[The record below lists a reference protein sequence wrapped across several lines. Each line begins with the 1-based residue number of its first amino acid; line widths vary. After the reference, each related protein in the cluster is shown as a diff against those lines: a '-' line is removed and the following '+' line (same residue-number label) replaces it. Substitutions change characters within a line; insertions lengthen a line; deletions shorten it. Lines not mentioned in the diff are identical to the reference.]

1 MPASFR
7 ILCSRHCLGAVS
19 VEEEVWVGDREEDRV
34 QVGVRVV
41 VGTGVEVGDEGKAA
55 CVSA

>member
-1 MPASFR
+1 M
-7 ILCSRHCLGAVS
+7 S